1 MLKSSMKNKVLVSS
15 FLIII
20 VSSFVPYLGRSTTG
34 ESLPPHF
41 HSPTLESWIN
51 GTWQNEFEKF
61 RDRNF
66 GFRNSWVR
74 CKNFIYYMLNFGQF
88 HSSYN
93 GSIYQG
99 RSGFLFERYYL
110 TNQFNWSN
118 SDLNFNWLHFNLNK
132 VSELKL
138 QLSNYDVTLFFN
150 LFPNKAS
157 QLQSQWPFL
166 WDLQKKYN
174 PSPIDYYSVWQTA
187 AQSKSIPTFN
197 MQSFFNQSH
206 ENDAYYFS
214 KSGTHWSLAMA
225 SSAIEPFS
233 ESLKNKLEFPYPY
246 LLLKVGML
254 TPGSC
259 IEKMI

>member
-166 WDLQKKYN
+166 WDLQKNIIQALLIITLFGKLLH
-174 PSPIDYYSVWQTA
+174 
-187 AQSKSIPTFN
+187 
-197 MQSFFNQSH
+197 NQSQYLH
-206 ENDAYYFS
+206 SICSHFS
-214 KSGTHWSLAMA
+214 ISHMKTMH
-225 SSAIEPFS
+225 II
-233 ESLKNKLEFPYPY
+233 FPN
-246 LLLKVGML
+246 LGHI
-254 TPGSC
+254 GR
-259 IEKMI
+259 